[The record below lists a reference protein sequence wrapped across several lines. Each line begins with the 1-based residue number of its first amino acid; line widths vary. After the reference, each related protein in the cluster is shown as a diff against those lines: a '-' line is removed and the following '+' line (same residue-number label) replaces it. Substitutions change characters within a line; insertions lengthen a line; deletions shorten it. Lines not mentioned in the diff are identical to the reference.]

1 VIPMA
6 KFLME
11 DGSIKSYDQLV
22 DEYHCGRN
30 EDMTNRLKLINT
42 NMYDLLLKINDKI
55 KNKDGKCILDLIE
68 DKSMPCHCGKSCK
81 ECIQDYLN
89 QEN

>member
-1 VIPMA
+1 MA
-6 KFLME
+6 KFWME

-22 DEYHCGRN
+22 DEYNVRRN
-30 EDMTNRLKLINT
+30 DDMTNRLKLINT

-55 KNKDGKCILDLIE
+55 KDKDGKCILDMIE
-68 DKSMPCHCGKSCK
+68 EKTIPCEPGKSCK
-81 ECIQDYLN
+81 DCIQDYLN

>member
-1 VIPMA
+1 MA

-22 DEYHCGRN
+22 QEYQCGRN
-30 EDMTNRLKLINT
+30 DEVTNRLKLMNM
-42 NMYDLLLKINDKI
+42 NMYDLLIKLNDKI

-68 DKSMPCHCGKSCK
+68 DKSIPCYCGKSCK

-89 QEN
+89 QKI

>member
-1 VIPMA
+1 MA

-30 EDMTNRLKLINT
+30 DDMTNRLKLINT
-42 NMYDLLLKINDKI
+42 NMYDLLLKINTKVRDQQ
-55 KNKDGKCILDLIE
+55 GKCVLDLVDE
-68 DKSMPCHCGKSCK
+68 KHETHQCPSGMSCE
-81 ECIQDYLN
+81 ECIQCYLN
-89 QEN
+89 QET

>member
-1 VIPMA
+1 MA

-22 DEYHCGRN
+22 DKYHCRRN
-30 EDMTNRLKLINT
+30 DDVTNRLKLINT

-55 KNKDGKCILDLIE
+55 KKKDGMCVLDIIEEKPVKCP
-68 DKSMPCHCGKSCK
+68 SGKTCK

-89 QEN
+89 QKI

>member
-1 VIPMA
+1 MA
-6 KFLME
+6 KFWME

-22 DEYHCGRN
+22 NEYNVRRN
-30 EDMTNRLKLINT
+30 DDMTNRLKLINT

-55 KNKDGKCILDLIE
+55 KDKDGKCILDMIE
-68 DKSMPCHCGKSCK
+68 EKTIPCEFGKSCK
-81 ECIQDYLN
+81 DCIQDYLN

>member
-1 VIPMA
+1 MA
-6 KFLME
+6 KFWME

-22 DEYHCGRN
+22 DEYNVRRN
-30 EDMTNRLKLINT
+30 DDMTNRLKLINT

-55 KNKDGKCILDLIE
+55 KDKDGKCILDMIE
-68 DKSMPCHCGKSCK
+68 EKTIPCESGKSCK
-81 ECIQDYLN
+81 DCIQDYLN